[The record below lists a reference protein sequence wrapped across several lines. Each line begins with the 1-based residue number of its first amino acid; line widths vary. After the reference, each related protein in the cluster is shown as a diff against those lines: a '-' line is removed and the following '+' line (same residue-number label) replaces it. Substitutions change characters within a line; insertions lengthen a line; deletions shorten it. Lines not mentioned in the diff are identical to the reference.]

1 MEHESTATG
10 DRKVV
15 LYYIMLQ
22 DKIREGELHKCVYS
36 VHTRADE
43 DILVLKS
50 TIAESFDISEHD
62 LKVFPMVAPVSKI

>member
-1 MEHESTATG
+1 MEHESTVTSNS
-10 DRKVV
+10 KIF
-15 LYYIMLQ
+15 LYYIRLEG
-22 DKIREGELHKCVYS
+22 KIKEGELHKCVYS

-62 LKVFPMVAPVSKI
+62 LKVFPMVALVSKI